1 MKRIIPLLLCLVLA
15 LSGCIA
21 GSQAPA
27 TPADTPIESPG
38 DATFASFDAIDLQYQ
53 PRLEPYDFSAEN
65 IDSLFLTG
73 QQLAMLLSDGFVISP
88 YASDM
93 LFHEYYAAVER
104 QGMPIFIT
112 TDAMLHTFHIIY
124 DYSLR
129 ELETNVFFGEIIGL
143 SEAMLA
149 ASISQYESVPEALR
163 EAAEMNVSFYA
174 VGLSL
179 LDPENELLGSVPADV
194 EEELALID
202 LADGISVS
210 PIFGYREDYSQYVP
224 RGHYTR
230 SELLGSYF
238 KALMWYGRLTFLLK
252 EPVQTQAAILSCL
265 ALSSTEVGERSS
277 LDIWESI
284 YSTTAFYVGDA
295 DDLTIMDYA
304 CIIAEVFGETV
315 TYDEI
320 VDEALFSLFMEKAWD
335 LPNPRINSSV
345 ITDQDSLEEDTKGY
359 RFMGQRFILDSY
371 IFSELVYDNV
381 LGYYGEGE
389 PFTLVYSDAGPIR
402 GFPRGLDVFGI
413 LGFDL
418 ASDILEEEGDTDYF
432 GYDEQVAKL
441 TQEVSA
447 YTMEEWTEN
456 LYTTWLYT
464 LSALSHEA
472 GDGMPSFMQSGAWDY
487 KRLNTALG
495 SWAELRHDTILYA
508 KQSYTFEATSMPMGS
523 EYPAYVEPEPEV
535 YGRLLSLTRM
545 TMEGLDS
552 RGILQGEIAEKLSM
566 LDSLLDTL
574 VDVSVKQL
582 EGSGLSDE
590 EVHVLESFDSTLEAL
605 CTFSEDFASMESEA
619 DSSVAIVADVHTD
632 VNSMQ
637 VLEEGVGYPLPIYVV
652 VNRDGHTYVAQG
664 AVFSYYEFK
673 HPLSD
678 RLTDEAWQELLEEGN
693 GPDLPQWVSRIVRE

>member
-304 CIIAEVFGETV
+304 GIIAEVFGETV

-320 VDEALFSLFMEKAWD
+320 VDEALFSSFMEKAWD

-456 LYTTWLYT
+456 LYMTWLYT

-472 GDGMPSFMQSGAWDY
+472 GDGMPSFMQSDAWDY

>member
-1 MKRIIPLLLCLVLA
+1 
-15 LSGCIA
+15 
-21 GSQAPA
+21 
-27 TPADTPIESPG
+27 
-38 DATFASFDAIDLQYQ
+38 
-53 PRLEPYDFSAEN
+53 
-65 IDSLFLTG
+65 
-73 QQLAMLLSDGFVISP
+73 
-88 YASDM
+88 
-93 LFHEYYAAVER
+93 
-104 QGMPIFIT
+104 
-112 TDAMLHTFHIIY
+112 MLHTFHIIY